1 MMKEVAEPEVVY
13 YHGGGWPSS
22 TRSLNFMKRMY
33 IASVEEVEAILKA
46 MEEGS

>member
-1 MMKEVAEPEVVY
+1 MAVAGPALR
-13 YHGGGWPSS
+13 GPS
-22 TRSLNFMKRMY
+22 TRMY